1 MQRTNSRD
9 AVSLLWSFYDRPR
22 VVEGIFRHERR
33 RVIAIDLIKMQQKE
47 QVAAAASTLNFNFA
61 LMMGLPTYF

>member
-47 QVAAAASTLNFNFA
+47 
-61 LMMGLPTYF
+61 